1 MQSTSTAFL
10 CRMKRD
16 PPKQACTFQFC
27 FSVQIYFVSMWDVV
41 TGHGGDGPAVG
52 LGLSGLSMKTQGC
65 TQPLPTPPPTG
76 EVVPKSCLCPRRHA
90 AGSQLP
96 RCAVG
101 GSARPFASLMPSGS
115 QHTQTKAQKPVCR
128 CDTCETHRNQSPH
141 PSCAD
146 LTTQGCL
153 LNFL

>member
-27 FSVQIYFVSMWDVV
+27 FSVQIYFVSTWDVV

-65 TQPLPTPPPTG
+65 TQPLPTPPSCWGSGAQVLP
-76 EVVPKSCLCPRRHA
+76 VPKAPCCWVTA
-90 AGSQLP
+90 AQMCSWGLSQT
-96 RCAVG
+96 V
-101 GSARPFASLMPSGS
+101 
-115 QHTQTKAQKPVCR
+115 
-128 CDTCETHRNQSPH
+128 
-141 PSCAD
+141 
-146 LTTQGCL
+146 CL
-153 LNFL
+153 LNALWFSAHANQSTKASLQT